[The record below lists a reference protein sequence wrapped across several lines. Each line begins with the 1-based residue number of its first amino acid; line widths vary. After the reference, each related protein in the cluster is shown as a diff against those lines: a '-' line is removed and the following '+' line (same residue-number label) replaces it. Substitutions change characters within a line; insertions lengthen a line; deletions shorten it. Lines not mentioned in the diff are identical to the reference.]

1 MTTWISHRTTD
12 RGSAGIASC
21 AAFFALTI
29 VLVGAAEMSSALSR
43 RAAGTEHRLAES
55 IHEAN
60 SQTLSDY
67 PLREGG
73 AK

>member
-1 MTTWISHRTTD
+1 
-12 RGSAGIASC
+12 
-21 AAFFALTI
+21 
-29 VLVGAAEMSSALSR
+29 MSSALSR
-43 RAAGTEHRLAES
+43 RAAGTEQRLAES

>member
-1 MTTWISHRTTD
+1 
-12 RGSAGIASC
+12 
-21 AAFFALTI
+21 
-29 VLVGAAEMSSALSR
+29 MSSALSR
-43 RAAGTEHRLAES
+43 RAAETEQRLAES